1 MRETDPREVRFG
13 YIAVEK
19 GFVKPSQVIAALE
32 MQFIEDLKLKK
43 HRILGEILI
52 AEGHITP
59 SQVKEVFEGLEK
71 EIPDL
76 V

>member
-43 HRILGEILI
+43 QRILGEILI
-52 AEGHITP
+52 AI
-59 SQVKEVFEGLEK
+59 EV
-71 EIPDL
+71 
-76 V
+76 